1 MMGMKMIFVVQN
13 KSVQNT
19 QKEVPFFFHT
29 IFELVICN

>member
-19 QKEVPFFFHT
+19 QEEVPFFCF
-29 IFELVICN
+29 ILFLN